1 MSTLLQTI
9 RFFHSLLTKKPKN
22 TLKSTIPLLINS
34 TTTLA
39 TDVYQ
44 PVGGDHGSIIFF
56 HGMNKH
62 GKDDERLQLFCR
74 CLATAGYRVIV
85 PAYSQ
90 ITQHIF
96 SVGTID
102 DFADT
107 LQTITQDR
115 TLCPAGKVSVFTA
128 SFSGT
133 LALRACLHP
142 ETQPHINAFLTIG
155 SAFYVRDVFRSG
167 FENPESDKY
176 MQLICAK
183 NVLMSDPSID
193 TEVIAALDVAINDV
207 FLPEEPARLP
217 TVLPNLQPKNR
228 ELTERIAQTQ
238 NNGFLYQRYY
248 EYLAGIE
255 EAIFTSGDDRLLT
268 FPLIFMHSVTDKVF
282 SPEETLKISSYL
294 ERKNVKH
301 SVFVTSLLEHVNY
314 GFPVKKLPETIK
326 MIWLFY
332 RYFKATNNKA

>member
-1 MSTLLQTI
+1 MSILLQI
-9 RFFHSLLTKKPKN
+9 MRFFHALLTKNPKD
-22 TLKSTIPLLINS
+22 TLQSTIPLRINN
-34 TTTLA
+34 TTMLA

-44 PVGGDHGSIIFF
+44 PVGKDHGSIIFF

-62 GKDDERLQLFCR
+62 GKDDERLQVFCR

-85 PAYSQ
+85 PAYPQ

-96 SVGTID
+96 SIDTID

-107 LQTITQDR
+107 LQAVAR
-115 TLCPAGKVSVFTA
+115 ESALCPAGKVSVFTA

-133 LALRACLHP
+133 LALRACLRP
-142 ETQPHINAFLTIG
+142 ETQPHISAFLTIG

-183 NVLMSDPSID
+183 NVLLSDPAID
-193 TEVIAALDVAINDV
+193 AEVIAALDVAINDV

-217 TVLPNLQPKNR
+217 TVLPNMQLKNR
-228 ELTERIAQTQ
+228 ELTERITTTQ

-255 EAIFTSGDDRLLT
+255 EALFTSGDDKLLT

-294 ERKNVKH
+294 ARKNIKH
-301 SVFVTSLLEHVNY
+301 KVFITSLLEHVNY